1 MADAVWGAFVMI
13 LVFSLSVAG
22 ATAIMKYTE
31 GMHECNFNS
40 DCSDTS
46 YCGSDFRCHS
56 YPVVNKTVVSTDY
69 TMPAAIL
76 GLSLV
81 IVAMVLRRKNH

>member
-1 MADAVWGAFVMI
+1 MI
-13 LVFSLSVAG
+13 LVFSFSVAG

-40 DCSDTS
+40 DCSSTS
-46 YCGSDFRCHS
+46 YCGSDFRCHT
-56 YPVVNKTVVSTDY
+56 YPVVSTTVVNNDY
-69 TMPAAIL
+69 TTPAAIL

-81 IVAMVLRRKNH
+81 IVAMVLRRKHVA